1 MHVHIYI
8 YTHTHI
14 YIYIY
19 RERERENKR
28 IGIGYIYID
37 RLNALEMG
45 SGASGWIIYL
55 LILQMEQQTPKKNF
69 YNKERHEKNKEEIL
83 INRREK
89 YRTQHNKDL
98 VNIKVCKS
106 LFTLY
111 LD

>member
-1 MHVHIYI
+1 
-8 YTHTHI
+8 
-14 YIYIY
+14 
-19 RERERENKR
+19 
-28 IGIGYIYID
+28 
-37 RLNALEMG
+37 
-45 SGASGWIIYL
+45 
-55 LILQMEQQTPKKNF
+55 MEQQTPKKNF